1 MSYMT
6 NEIKI
11 AILAA
16 IALVVI
22 IIIVLIINNTKKT
35 AINKEIESLNVR
47 YNTIKTM
54 PLAFKLNNAQA
65 MAKRNK
71 ETAEQIEEYYEKYE
85 TAQKHIDSIERLM
98 EDIEDDLASK
108 DYKSL
113 KASLPELKTMIEES
127 EEEVSKIDEYLE
139 QFAMKETEQRDI
151 SARLKEVYLDLKMHV
166 NENSNSLAISYDGIC
181 KKLEKV
187 EELFSQSEEWLYAND
202 YVRAQQILEEISEN
216 IKEIRSDYKALPDLV
231 QDAKGVVP
239 VLLEEVDRQ
248 YALSRQRGVYLEHLD
263 ISKKLEAIRKDLN
276 ECVKVISLAEID
288 GVKERLDSSKKELNN
303 ILDSLEKEINDYN
316 ESKTMLE
323 EISSNIEKIK
333 NLHNYV
339 KVSYEKDYKR
349 FSMENIGEYI
359 KDKEKDIDEYKA
371 QYIKVSGD
379 VQQNDLPSSK
389 VRIDVDELLA
399 LTNKDIEVLT
409 GYKKQI
415 DKNSNDEQRA
425 KTQLIKLQIV
435 LNEIEVKVLEYHLPA
450 IAASYKDDLLSGRNQ
465 VKEIKDLLEEI
476 PLNIDLLNEKLQ
488 NTIDYV
494 YTFYNNVNNV
504 VGMAIMV
511 ENAIV
516 FGNKYRSTYPEVDRD
531 LSKAE
536 FSYLNGEYTK
546 ALTMAISCMETLFPN
561 KANEKI
567 LENR

>member
-1 MSYMT
+1 MT

-11 AILAA
+11 AILAG
-16 IALVVI
+16 IVLLVA
-22 IIIVLIINNTKKT
+22 IIVLILVNNTKKT
-35 AINKEIESLNVR
+35 AIHKEIDNLNVR
-47 YNTIKTM
+47 YNTIKTI

-71 ETAEQIEEYYEKYE
+71 ETAEKIVEYYEKYE
-85 TAQKHIDSIERLM
+85 TAQKHIDAIEHLM
-98 EDIEDDLASK
+98 EEIEDDLASK
-108 DYKSL
+108 NYRAL
-113 KASLPELKTMIEES
+113 KTSIPELKSMLDES
-127 EEEVSKIDEYLE
+127 ENEVNKIDEYLE

-166 NENSNSLAISYDGIC
+166 NENSNSLAISYNGVC
-181 KKLEKV
+181 KKLEKI

-202 YVRAQQILEEISEN
+202 YVRAQQILEEISAN
-216 IKEIRSDYKALPDLV
+216 IKVVRADYKALPDLV
-231 QDAKGVVP
+231 QDAKGVLP

-248 YALSRQRGVYLEHLD
+248 YALSRQRGVYLDHLN
-263 ISKKLEAIRKDLN
+263 ISAKLEVIRKDLN
-276 ECVKVISLAEID
+276 ECVKSISLAEID
-288 GVKERLDSSKKELNN
+288 GVREKLDNDKTQLNE

-316 ESKTMLE
+316 ESKTMCE
-323 EISSNIEKIK
+323 EIFENIEKIK
-333 NLHNYV
+333 TLHNYV
-339 KVSYEKDYKR
+339 SISYAKEKAR

-359 KDKEKDIDEYKA
+359 KDKEKDIDDYKA
-371 QYIKVSGD
+371 EYIKVFGD
-379 VQQNDLPSSK
+379 VKQNDMPASK
-389 VRIDVDELLA
+389 IRVEVDALLKA
-399 LTNKDIEVLT
+399 TNKDVEALT

-435 LNEIEVKVLEYHLPA
+435 LNEIEVKVMEYHLPA
-450 IAASYKDDLLSGRNQ
+450 IAASYRNDLQTGRNQ
-465 VKEIKDLLEEI
+465 VKEIKDLLKEI
-476 PLNIDLLNEKLQ
+476 PLNIELLNEKLQ

>member
-1 MSYMT
+1 MT

-263 ISKKLEAIRKDLN
+263 ISRKLEAIRKDLN

-488 NTIDYV
+488 STIDYV

>member
-1 MSYMT
+1 MT
-6 NEIKI
+6 TEIKI
-11 AILAA
+11 AILAS
-16 IALVVI
+16 IALLVA
-22 IIIVLIINNTKKT
+22 IIIVLLINNTKKT
-35 AINKEIESLNVR
+35 AMYKEIDSLNVR

-98 EDIEDDLASK
+98 EDVEDDLANK

-113 KASLPELKTMIEES
+113 KNSIPQLKEMIEES
-127 EEEVSKIDEYLE
+127 ESEVKNIDEYLE

-166 NENSNSLAISYDGIC
+166 NENSNSLAISYEGVC

-202 YVRAQQILEEISEN
+202 YVRAQQILEEISVN
-216 IKEIRSDYKALPDLV
+216 IKEIKADYKALPDLV
-231 QDAKGVVP
+231 QDAKGVIP

-248 YALSRQRGVYLEHLD
+248 YALSRQRGVYLEHLS
-263 ISKKLEAIRKDLN
+263 ISTKLEIIRKDLN
-276 ECVKVISLAEID
+276 ECVKAISLAQIE
-288 GVKERLDSSKKELNN
+288 GVREKLDNDKVQLNG
-303 ILDSLEKEINDYN
+303 ILDALEKEISDYN
-316 ESKTMLE
+316 ESKTMCE
-323 EISSNIEKIK
+323 EISENIEKIK

-339 KVSYEKDYKR
+339 SVSYAKDSAR

-371 QYIKVSGD
+371 QYIKVTGD
-379 VQQNDLPSSK
+379 VQQNDMPSS
-389 VRIDVDELLA
+389 VIRVEVEELLNA
-399 LTNKDIEVLT
+399 TNKDVEALLS
-409 GYKKQI
+409 YKKQI
-415 DKNSNDEQRA
+415 DKNSNDESRA
-425 KTQLIKLQIV
+425 KSQLIKLQIV
-435 LNEIEVKVLEYHLPA
+435 LNEIEVKVMEYHLPA
-450 IAASYKDDLLSGRNQ
+450 IATSYKNDLESGRKQ
-465 VKEIKDLLEEI
+465 VKEIKNLLEEI

-488 NTIDYV
+488 STIDYV